1 VGFVGTSREGRAV
14 KTLVRA
20 AIVVSGAAGL
30 LFALGLAA
38 RADVA
43 NPASTYQ
50 SAFKIAQMRDP
61 APAPVPAKSAPSR
74 VQAPVQRVEPAAT
87 PVPEQFVSQA
97 PAPVVAPREHGHGSV
112 VSRIVFGAEAKYR
125 DIEAFFGRAAS
136 ASPEGT
142 GAGAGVPVLV
152 LGVLGAA
159 AVFDHHRRG
168 NRWAADE
175 NALELLYARELT
187 PPG

>member
-1 VGFVGTSREGRAV
+1 M

-20 AIVVSGAAGL
+20 AIVISGAAG
-30 LFALGLAA
+30 FAVALGVAA

-50 SAFKIAQMRDP
+50 SALKIAQVRESAATAVQP
-61 APAPVPAKSAPSR
+61 APAAKPAPAK
-74 VQAPVQRVEPAAT
+74 VQAPVQRVEPVAT
-87 PVPEQFVSQA
+87 PVPEQFVSEA
-97 PAPVVAPREHGHGSV
+97 PAPVVARPAGHGSAV
-112 VSRIVFGAEAKYR
+112 ARIVFGAKAKYHE
-125 DIEAFFGRAAS
+125 IEAFFGRAAT
-136 ASPEGT
+136 AGPEGP
-142 GAGAGVPVLV
+142 GAGTGVPVLV
-152 LGVLGAA
+152 LGFFSAA
-159 AVFDHHRRG
+159 AVFDHHRRR

>member
-1 VGFVGTSREGRAV
+1 M

-20 AIVVSGAAGL
+20 TIVISGAAGL
-30 LFALGLAA
+30 CVALGLAA

-50 SAFKIAQMRDP
+50 SAFKIAQVRELAPAAVKP
-61 APAPVPAKSAPSR
+61 APPKAQVPVA
-74 VQAPVQRVEPAAT
+74 RVEPVAT
-87 PVPEQFVSQA
+87 PVPEQFVTEA
-97 PAPVVAPREHGHGSV
+97 PAPVVAPRRAAHESAV
-112 VSRIVFGAEAKYR
+112 ARLVFGAEAKYR
-125 DIEAFFGRAAS
+125 EIEAFFGRAAS
-136 ASPEGT
+136 AGPDGPS
-142 GAGAGVPVLV
+142 AGAGVPVLV

-159 AVFDHHRRG
+159 AVFDHHRR

-175 NALELLYARELT
+175 SALELLYARELT